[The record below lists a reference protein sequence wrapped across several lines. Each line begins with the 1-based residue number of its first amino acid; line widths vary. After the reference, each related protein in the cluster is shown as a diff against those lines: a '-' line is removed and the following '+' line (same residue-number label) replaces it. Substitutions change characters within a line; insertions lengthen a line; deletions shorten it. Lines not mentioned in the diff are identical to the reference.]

1 MMILFYMF
9 VVLTGISALGILFIK
24 NVFHAALLLLVCLIS
39 IAGIYIIN
47 FAELV
52 AVTQILI
59 YAGGIIIL
67 LIFGI
72 MLTSRLSEKPLIVT
86 NNRWAEGVLVGI
98 PLLILLIIFLLRE
111 NFSQNSVHPFNA
123 GQWNNINLIGISF
136 MTDYL
141 LPFEVAGILLLV
153 ALIGASAMAA
163 YKQNEPDKK

>member
-9 VVLTGISALGILFIK
+9 VVLTGVSALGILFIK
-24 NVFHAALLLLVCLIS
+24 NVFHAALLLLVSLLS

-52 AVTQILI
+52 ADTQILI
-59 YAGGIIIL
+59 YAGGILIL

-72 MLTSRLSEKPLIVT
+72 MLTSRLSGKPLIVT

-98 PLLILLIIFLLRE
+98 PLLILLVTFLLRE
-111 NFSQNSVHPFNA
+111 NFTQNSANTTTL
-123 GQWNNINLIGISF
+123 GQWNNINLIGINF

-141 LPFEVAGILLLV
+141 LPFEVAGILLLI
-153 ALIGASAMAA
+153 ALIGAAVMAS
-163 YKQNEPDKK
+163 YKRNEPGTK

>member
-9 VVLTGISALGILFIK
+9 VVLTGVSALGILFIK
-24 NVFHAALLLLVCLIS
+24 NVFHAALLLLVSLLS

-59 YAGGIIIL
+59 YAGGILIL

-72 MLTSRLSEKPLIVT
+72 MLTSRLSGKPLIVT

-98 PLLILLIIFLLRE
+98 PFLILLITFLLRE
-111 NFSQNSVHPFNA
+111 NFSQNSANTTTL
-123 GQWNNINLIGISF
+123 GQWNNINLIGINF

-141 LPFEVAGILLLV
+141 LPFEVAGILLLI
-153 ALIGASAMAA
+153 ALIGAAVMAS
-163 YKQNEPDKK
+163 YKRNEPGTK

>member
-9 VVLTGISALGILFIK
+9 VVLTGVSALGILFIK
-24 NVFHAALLLLVCLIS
+24 NVFHAALLLLVSLLS

-59 YAGGIIIL
+59 YAGGILIL

-72 MLTSRLSEKPLIVT
+72 MLTSRLSGKPLIVT

-98 PLLILLIIFLLRE
+98 PLLIL
-111 NFSQNSVHPFNA
+111 
-123 GQWNNINLIGISF
+123 
-136 MTDYL
+136 
-141 LPFEVAGILLLV
+141 
-153 ALIGASAMAA
+153 
-163 YKQNEPDKK
+163 